1 MLWLSPVTLLWFNW
15 VTRWRAPGLF
25 HRHFCSWQKWLLSLL
40 TVGRQTPAI
49 SLAITFQWTLPC
61 NRILAQQVPS
71 QLGKL
76 LERRQGRH
84 SHFLIPSLFFCYCLW
99 FNDAIER
106 TFCYSLKPSTKLDF
120 KCFSFCPNYPF
131 CLLLL
136 YVPLAGHWPFSQI
149 SCNWF
154 IWHRDKMT
162 HTALIAILSPPLLT
176 VEHELQHWAYSDSV
190 SMCLPYK
197 VIPSTGIPLLQE
209 SGISLRSGLN

>member
-1 MLWLSPVTLLWFNW
+1 MIFP
-15 VTRWRAPGLF
+15 
-25 HRHFCSWQKWLLSLL
+25 WLLYGDSIGSQAGEPLACSTGTFVLGRNGSSPCSLL
-40 TVGRQTPAI
+40 AVRSAI

-84 SHFLIPSLFFCYCLW
+84 SHFLIPSVFFCYCLW

-106 TFCYSLKPSTKLDF
+106 TFCYSLKLSAKLDF
-120 KCFSFCPNYPF
+120 KRFSFCPNYPF

-162 HTALIAILSPPLLT
+162 HTALISNPQSSSAYCKTRASALSLLRLC
-176 VEHELQHWAYSDSV
+176 VHV
-190 SMCLPYK
+190 SAL
-197 VIPSTGIPLLQE
+197 
-209 SGISLRSGLN
+209 